1 MDYVDIGRRIRIQR
15 RHLNLTQGELAK
27 QIGVS
32 PSFIC
37 HLERGTRQASLETL
51 VALANVLDVSVDY
64 LLAASLKRTG
74 LANLERPFNDNQLDT
89 MQEMLAVL
97 DAYVR
102 TQRKNPD

>member
-27 QIGVS
+27 LIGVS
-32 PSFIC
+32 PSFIG

-51 VALANVLDVSVDY
+51 VSLANILDVSVDY
-64 LLAASLKRTG
+64 LLAASLKRTT
-74 LANLERPFNDNQLDT
+74 LSNLEKPFNDHQLDT
-89 MQEMLAVL
+89 KQEMLALL

-102 TQRKNPD
+102 TQR

>member
-15 RHLNLTQGELAK
+15 RFLNLTQGELAN

-32 PSFIC
+32 PSFIG

-51 VALANVLDVSVDY
+51 VALANVLDVSLDY
-64 LLAASLKRTG
+64 LLAASLKRTC
-74 LANLERPFNDNQLDT
+74 LANLEKPFNERQLDT

-102 TQRKNPD
+102 TQR